1 MSART
6 RLLRTV
12 LGVAL
17 LGTIGGGL
25 YHLFVRMS
33 AQPVEVVRIE
43 GRLERVSRS
52 ELEAAIA
59 PHIGVGL
66 LEVDVAAVRG
76 AAAALPWVR
85 DVSVRRVWPNGVYV
99 SLHERNALTR
109 WNEHSVLDSS
119 GEPFV
124 PSAESVPSGLVALSG
139 PSGREREV
147 LERYGE
153 LSALLE
159 RAGCGRLVALH
170 LSARGAWFAELE
182 PGAVLALGRDVS
194 LAAIEIY
201 ARALPQVVG
210 GRFGDVA
217 SVDLR
222 YPNGFALRFKPGTT
236 TNDNQTP
243 EGQALL
249 IDMENDLETTE
260 ETAARRK
267 G

>member
-1 MSART
+1 MNARA
-6 RLLRTV
+6 RLIRTL
-12 LGVAL
+12 LGLAL
-17 LGTIGGGL
+17 LGVFGSGL
-25 YHLFVRMS
+25 YVLAMRMA

-43 GRLERVSRS
+43 GRLERVSQS
-52 ELEAAIA
+52 ELQSAIA

-66 LEVDVAAVRG
+66 LEVDVAAVRA

-99 SLHERNALTR
+99 SLHERDALTR
-109 WNEHSVLDSS
+109 WNDDRVLDSN
-119 GEPFV
+119 GESFA
-124 PSAESVPSGLVALSG
+124 PSPESVPPGLVALSG
-139 PSGREREV
+139 PDGQEHEV

-182 PGAVLALGRDVS
+182 PGAVLALGRNFS
-194 LAAIEIY
+194 AAAVEVY

-222 YPNGFALRFKPGTT
+222 YANGFALRFKPGTEPGDAT
-236 TNDNQTP
+236 LKNSAG
-243 EGQALL
+243 GQAPK
-249 IDMENDLETTE
+249 INMEPAT
-260 ETAARRK
+260 RHK